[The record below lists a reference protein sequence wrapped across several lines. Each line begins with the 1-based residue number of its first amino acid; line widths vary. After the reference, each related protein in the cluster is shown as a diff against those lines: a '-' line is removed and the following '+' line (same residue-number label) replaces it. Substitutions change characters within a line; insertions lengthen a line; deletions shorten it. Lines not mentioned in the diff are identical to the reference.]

1 MGRELPQGSTVGIC
15 TIERLRERT
24 GLCEVYAA
32 VGPSGQPCRVSF
44 FHVDPDGQPWHRFVA
59 ESQQLATLQH
69 PCIAEILETAVTSDG
84 RPYQALGLETGE
96 ELSARLR
103 KSGAL
108 TTAEALV
115 CAQQIGAALHSLHA
129 LDLIHRGLNPERVFV
144 CESGDAV
151 RPRVRLL
158 DAGVTRLLDDSAA
171 GALVSNP
178 EYKAPEQLTGFSI
191 DVGPAS
197 DQYAL
202 ALLLYQSLTSSRPF
216 KADSAAATIM
226 QVVRGGAES
235 LRALRPDIPRGV
247 ETAVMRALAK
257 ERTARYASVAEFLTA
272 LQGSEPIDQS
282 VDALV
287 GSWLRSAD
295 SAQAAI
301 RQAQSQADS
310 KPSFQVVALQ
320 LGGGGAVPSVIE
332 DQATVPN
339 TMEEVMR
346 LAVPIERIAYGE
358 PSSPSRPVAI
368 AESAAAKKVAS
379 AEDSDS
385 TERNPLITGAIA
397 TSPAAPALPV
407 SPQGSASGKIAST
420 ASEKIPIRQ
429 DESQSETTGPL
440 TVPAASTPVAL
451 APQSPGVALLQ
462 STATKP
468 SSIVERVG
476 LLLVGVVLGFILRHL
491 FG

>member
-1 MGRELPQGSTVGIC
+1 MGRELPQGTTVGVC

-44 FHVDPDGQPWHRFVA
+44 FHVDPEGQPWHRFVA
-59 ESQQLATLQH
+59 ESQQLASLQH
-69 PCIAEILETAVTSDG
+69 PCIAEIIETAVTSDG
-84 RPYQALGLETGE
+84 RPYQALSLGKGE

-103 KSGAL
+103 RSGAL
-108 TTAEALV
+108 TTAEALA

-144 CESGDAV
+144 CENSDEAK
-151 RPRVRLL
+151 PRVRLL

-216 KADSAAATIM
+216 KADSAAATIL

-235 LRALRPDIPRGV
+235 LRTLRPDIPRGV
-247 ETAVMRALAK
+247 DTAVMRALAK
-257 ERTARYASVAEFLTA
+257 ERTGRYASVAEFLTA
-272 LQGSEPIDQS
+272 VQGTEPIDQA

-320 LGGGGAVPSVIE
+320 LGGGGAVPSMIE

-346 LAVPIERIAYGE
+346 LAVPIERIAYGD

-368 AESAAAKKVAS
+368 ADSAPAAKVAS
-379 AEDSDS
+379 VENADS
-385 TERNPLITGAIA
+385 TDRNPLITGAMS
-397 TSPAAPALPV
+397 TTPAAPGLPISGKV
-407 SPQGSASGKIAST
+407 VVSGKIAAT
-420 ASEKIPIRQ
+420 APQKVSVTP
-429 DESQSETTGPL
+429 DSSQSETTGPL
-440 TVPAASTPVAL
+440 TVPAASMPAALVAQPAGAAL
-451 APQSPGVALLQ
+451 VRSPAPK
-462 STATKP
+462 T
-468 SSIVERVG
+468 SSIAERVG
-476 LLLVGVVLGFILRHL
+476 LVIVGVVLGIILRHL
-491 FG
+491 LG